1 MSMPVSAASR
11 PVSKPAPP
19 GAPSGGRIVFGRKMA
34 VAMVMGFSC
43 GLPLLLTISVLQA
56 WMKKEGVDLS
66 IIGLFSLVGLPYTLK
81 FLWAPVFDRFTLSPA
96 GRRKGWL
103 ALAQAL
109 LIVAI
114 AGLGFTAPARAP
126 WLVAVA
132 AFFVTFFSAS
142 QDIVVDAYR
151 REDLTDAELG
161 LGSSMYIYGYRA
173 GMLLASGGGLI
184 LADHIPFSMVY
195 LIMALCLVPGLVVTL
210 LTPEPT
216 EVPGRPATLARAV
229 VEPLR
234 EYFSRDGALVILL
247 FIVLYKIGDT
257 MASAMT
263 TPFYLDTG
271 FSMSEI
277 GTVVKL
283 FGFWATLIGAFTGG
297 FVMIRIGI
305 NRSLW
310 AFGVLQALS
319 TAGFA
324 GLALVGHSL
333 PMLAS
338 VIAFE
343 NFSSGM
349 GTAAYVAFMASMT
362 DRRFTATQYALL
374 SSLMGVPRV
383 LAAAPTGYFAIH
395 LGWVGFF
402 VLCTVAAV
410 PGMALLMKCAP
421 WRGDSNDDRQL

>member
-1 MSMPVSAASR
+1 MATSNTVSKLKVVSKSAANGKFSWDR
-11 PVSKPAPP
+11 
-19 GAPSGGRIVFGRKMA
+19 VFGRKMV
-34 VAMVMGFSC
+34 VALVMGFSC

-66 IIGLFSLVGLPYTLK
+66 VIGLFSLVGLPYTLK
-81 FLWAPVFDRFTLSPA
+81 FLWAPVFDRFTLPMGG

-103 ALAQAL
+103 ALSQIL

-114 AGLGFTAPARAP
+114 ACLGFTQPASYP
-126 WLVAVA
+126 WLVALV

-161 LGSSMYIYGYRA
+161 LGSSMYIYGYRL
-173 GMLLASGGGLI
+173 GMLLSSGGGLI

-195 LIMALCLVPGLVVTL
+195 LIMALSLLPNLVVTL
-210 LTPEPT
+210 WTPEPD
-216 EVPGRPATLARAV
+216 EPPGRPTTLAKAV
-229 VEPLR
+229 VEPMR
-234 EYFSRDGALVILL
+234 EYFSRKGALVILL
-247 FIVLYKIGDT
+247 FILLYKIGDT

-263 TPFYLDTG
+263 TPFYLDMG
-271 FSMSEI
+271 FSMTEI

-283 FGFWATLIGAFTGG
+283 FGFWATLLGAFTGG
-297 FVMIRIGI
+297 LLMIKIGI

-310 AFGVLQALS
+310 IFGFLQAIS

-324 GLALVGHSL
+324 WLAIVGYSL
-333 PMLAS
+333 PLLAC
-338 VIAFE
+338 VITFE
-343 NFSSGM
+343 NLSGGM
-349 GTAAYVAFMASMT
+349 GTAAYVAYMASMT

-383 LAAAPTGYFAIH
+383 IAAAPTGYFATH
-395 LGWVGFF
+395 MGWVGFF
-402 VLCTVAAV
+402 TLCTLVAV
-410 PGMALLMKCAP
+410 PGMLLLVKCAP
-421 WRGDSNDDRQL
+421 WRGGSIDER

>member
-11 PVSKPAPP
+11 TASKPAPP
-19 GAPSGGRIVFGRKMA
+19 ATPAGRAVFGRKMA

-43 GLPLLLTISVLQA
+43 GLPLLLTLSVLQA
-56 WMKKEGVDLS
+56 WMKTEGVDLS
-66 IIGLFSLVGLPYTLK
+66 VIGLFSLVGLPYTLK
-81 FLWAPVFDRFTLSPA
+81 FVWAPVFDRFALPFA
-96 GRRKGWL
+96 GRRRGWL
-103 ALAQAL
+103 VLAQLL

-114 AGLGFTAPARAP
+114 AGLGFTAPARFP

-132 AFFVTFFSAS
+132 AFLVTFFSAS

-195 LIMALCLVPGLVVTL
+195 SLMALCLVPGVVVTL
-210 LTPEPT
+210 LTPEPI
-216 EVPGRPATLARAV
+216 EAPGRPTTLAQAV

-247 FIVLYKIGDT
+247 FILLYKIGDT

-283 FGFWATLIGAFTGG
+283 FGFWATLLGAFTGG

-310 AFGVLQALS
+310 VFGALQALS

-324 GLALVGHSL
+324 GLAIAGHSL
-333 PMLAS
+333 PVLAG

-349 GTAAYVAFMASMT
+349 GTAAYAAFMASMT

-383 LAAAPTGYFAIH
+383 VAAAPTGYFATH

-402 VLCTVAAV
+402 ILCTAAAV
-410 PGMALLMKCAP
+410 PGMVLLVKCAP
-421 WRGDSNDDRQL
+421 WRGDRKNDRQS